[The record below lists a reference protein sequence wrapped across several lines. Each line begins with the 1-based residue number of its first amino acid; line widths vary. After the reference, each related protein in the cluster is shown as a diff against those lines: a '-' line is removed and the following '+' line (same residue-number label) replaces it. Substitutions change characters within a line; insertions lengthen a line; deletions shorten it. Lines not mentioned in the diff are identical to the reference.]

1 MKFTLFLL
9 FLLPLTVQAQSDF
22 DCTFQPANA
31 RSIYQTRHVTTDT
44 VKLTV
49 EPRSD
54 SSEAQVR
61 CIVEKRSTSL
71 KILSLED
78 ISKPVYLYEGQI
90 RFVGVTN
97 DGSGCAVYEGANRE
111 TIFLNP
117 VMGFVI
123 IKVVSNCEDPA
134 KVAKD
139 AAPKC
144 DTVWHYFGSA
154 WKGFRP

>member
-9 FLLPLTVQAQSDF
+9 FLLPLTIQAQDF
-22 DCTFQPANA
+22 DCTFQPSN
-31 RSIYQTRHVTTDT
+31 TRTLFRTQYVVTDT
-44 VKLTV
+44 VKLTT

-54 SSEAQVR
+54 SSQASVR
-61 CIVEKRSTSL
+61 CIVEKRGTGL

-78 ISKPVYLYEGQI
+78 ISQPVYLYEGQI
-90 RFVGVTN
+90 RFLGVTS

-117 VMGFVI
+117 VMGFVVI
-123 IKVVSNCEDPA
+123 RVQSNCEDPA

-139 AAPKC
+139 AAPRC
-144 DTVWHYFGSA
+144 DTVWHTFGSA
-154 WKGFRP
+154 WKGFKP

>member
-9 FLLPLTVQAQSDF
+9 FLLPLALQAQADF
-22 DCTFQPANA
+22 DCTFQPSTL
-31 RSIYQTRHVTTDT
+31 RTIYRTQYVITDT
-44 VKLTV
+44 VKMTV

-61 CIVEKRSTSL
+61 CIVQKSGTTL

-78 ISKPVYLYEGQI
+78 ISQPVYLYEGQV
-90 RFVGVTN
+90 RFIGVTN

-111 TIFLNP
+111 MIFLNP
-117 VMGFVI
+117 VQGFVVI
-123 IKVVSNCEDPA
+123 RVQSNCEDPA
-134 KVAKD
+134 KVAKG

-144 DTVWHYFGSA
+144 DTIWHTFGNA

>member
-9 FLLPLTVQAQSDF
+9 FLLPLTIQAQADF
-22 DCTFQPANA
+22 DCLFMPATP
-31 RSIYQTRHVTTDT
+31 RTVYQTRHVLTDSLKGT
-44 VKLTV
+44 A

-61 CIVEKRSTSL
+61 CIVQKSGTTL

-78 ISKPVYLYEGQI
+78 ISQPVYLYESNV
-90 RFVGVTN
+90 RFIGVTN
-97 DGSGCAVYEGANRE
+97 DGSGCAVYEGPNRE
-111 TIFLNP
+111 AVYINP

-139 AAPKC
+139 AAPRC